1 MDIAIVGVGNIGSG
15 LARIWAERGHNVV
28 LTFSRNPERLK
39 ELSKGI
45 KNSRVLLPKEAV
57 RECPIV
63 LLSVRWANVE
73 EAISACGD
81 LEGKILIDCTNPLKP
96 DLSGLLIGHTTSAAE
111 EIQRLAPGAHVVKA
125 FNTIFAEVYHSES
138 RLFGTRRLSMFY
150 AGDDKE
156 AKSAVSRL
164 ILDTGFEPI
173 DSGPLTSARFLEPLA
188 ALMVY
193 MGYVM
198 EMGTNI
204 ALSLLRR

>member
-1 MDIAIVGVGNIGSG
+1 
-15 LARIWAERGHNVV
+15 
-28 LTFSRNPERLK
+28 
-39 ELSKGI
+39 
-45 KNSRVLLPKEAV
+45 VLLPKDAV

-198 EMGTNI
+198 GMGTNI